1 MRVSAARLPLTVW
14 TIGHSTHSA
23 ETFLTILRAHS
34 IGAIADVRRFP
45 GSRRHPHFG
54 REPLQALLASAGID
68 YHGFP
73 DLGGRR
79 TPRLDSPSTAWRN
92 AAFRGYA
99 DYMDTSEF
107 NEAMQRL
114 EPIAAG
120 RRTAILCAEALW
132 WHCHRALISDY
143 LKVRGVAVLHI
154 ADAEHAPPH
163 PFTKAART
171 VDGQLSYRESQLE
184 LEPPGHR

>member
-1 MRVSAARLPLTVW
+1 MSAASLALTVW

-23 ETFLTILRAHS
+23 DTFLAILRAHS
-34 IGAIADVRRFP
+34 IEAIADVRRFP

-54 REPLQALLASAGID
+54 AEALQALLAAAGID

-79 TPRLDSPSTAWRN
+79 TPRPDSPNTAWRN

-99 DYMDTSEF
+99 DYMETPVFDG
-107 NEAMQRL
+107 AMRKLQRL
-114 EPIAAG
+114 AVE
-120 RRTAILCAEALW
+120 RRTAVMCAEAPW

-143 LKVRGVAVLHI
+143 LKVFGMDVLHI
-154 ADAEHAPPH
+154 ANVSSASLH
-163 PFTKAART
+163 PFTTAAHV
-171 VDGQLSYRESQLE
+171 VDGRLRYRAPQS
-184 LEPPGHR
+184 EPLFK